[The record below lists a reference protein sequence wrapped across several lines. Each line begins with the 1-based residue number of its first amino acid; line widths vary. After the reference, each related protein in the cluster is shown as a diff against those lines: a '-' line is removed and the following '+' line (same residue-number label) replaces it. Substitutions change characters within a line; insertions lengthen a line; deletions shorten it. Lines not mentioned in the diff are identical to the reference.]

1 MLRDIKRLRDII
13 GSPQG
18 CGCVLDDQT
27 LYRLLQRYPCY
38 ELAAYHA
45 CIMMA
50 REDSLELS
58 DGTRIPSQRD
68 YWLTR
73 AAELRPTRTGTVGRA
88 DEVTA

>member
-1 MLRDIKRLRDII
+1 MLRDLSRLRDII
-13 GSPQG
+13 GCPQG
-18 CGCVLDDQT
+18 CGCTLSDDT
-27 LYRLLQRYPCY
+27 LYSLLLRYPCY

-58 DGTRIPSQRD
+58 DGTRIPSQRQ

-73 AAELRPTRTGTVGRA
+73 AAELRPTRTRSLARA
-88 DEVTA
+88 DEVNV

>member
-1 MLRDIKRLRDII
+1 MLRDIDRLRGII

-18 CGCVLDDQT
+18 CGCALPDET
-27 LYRLLQRYPCY
+27 LYRLLARYPCY

-50 REDSLELS
+50 REDSLTLA
-58 DGTRIPSQRD
+58 DGTVIPSQRD

-73 AAELRPTRTGTVGRA
+73 AAELRPVRSGTVRRA
-88 DEVTA
+88 DEAAS

>member
-1 MLRDIKRLRDII
+1 MLRDINRLREII

-18 CGCVLDDQT
+18 CGCALSDEM
-27 LYRLLQRYPCY
+27 LYRLLTRYPCY

-50 REDSLELS
+50 REDSLELP
-58 DGTRIPSQRD
+58 DGTRIPSQRE

-73 AAELRPTRTGTVGRA
+73 AAELRPVRSGTVKRA
-88 DEVTA
+88 DEVSV

>member
-1 MLRDIKRLRDII
+1 MLHDIDRLRGII

-18 CGCVLDDQT
+18 CGCALSDEA
-27 LYRLLQRYPCY
+27 LYALLARYPCY

-45 CIMMA
+45 CVMMA
-50 REDSLELS
+50 REDSLELA
-58 DGTRIPSQRD
+58 DGTHIPSQRE

-73 AAELRPTRTGTVGRA
+73 ARELRPSRTGTVVRA